1 MLKELLDSF
10 NPGDYLFPW
19 LLFAGVLAFYIAYT
33 TFPTILY
40 VAQKKG
46 LVDVPGSRSAHTK
59 SVPTLGGIGIYIS
72 MVLVMTITGAILHS
86 STLLLVMGSLT
97 ILFFL
102 GLKDDLTV
110 LSPRKK
116 FVGQLLAALL
126 VIVFTDNR
134 IISFSNILDIQ
145 TLPYWVSICFT
156 LFVYILIINAYNLI
170 DGVDGLAGTV
180 ALGASGI
187 LLFIFVNS
195 ENYSLATL
203 AIAVM
208 GSLIAF
214 LRLNFS
220 KKNKLFMGDTGS
232 MIIGFL
238 IAFFVVSFINNAQI
252 DESSVIHKTSPA
264 IALAILFYP
273 LIDTLRVVL
282 IRVFKLKANPF
293 RPDRNHIHHLFLK
306 AGFSHKATTFI
317 IVSINLAVFAIAINL
332 IHLNL
337 NTQIIALLI
346 YGSLLYTIPFLAKKK
361 LLKIEILKAN
371 PSLKNKTI

>member
-72 MVLVMTITGAILHS
+72 MALVITITGAILHS

-116 FVGQLLAALL
+116 FIGQLLAALL

-145 TLPYWVSICFT
+145 TLPYWVSISFT

-187 LLFIFVNS
+187 LLFIFINS

-238 IAFFVVSFINNAQI
+238 IAFFVVSFINNAQLN
-252 DESSVIHKTSPA
+252 ESSVIHKTSPA

-273 LIDTLRVVL
+273 LIDTLRVVI
-282 IRVFKLKANPF
+282 IRVFKLKTNPF
-293 RPDRNHIHHLFLK
+293 MPDRNHIHHLFLK

-317 IVSINLAVFAIAINL
+317 IVSINLCVFAIAINL
-332 IHLNL
+332 IKLNL

-361 LLKIEILKAN
+361 LLKIEILKAK
-371 PSLKNKTI
+371 PSLNKKTI